1 MASLFEDH
9 STLAIVQQGF
19 SRMVSLMVIFETPFA
34 ETGFFLLTAEMV
46 ILYNHV
52 FWRTSTNFAD
62 FSVRGLGDI
71 AGDGQLQI
79 S

>member
-1 MASLFEDH
+1 
-9 STLAIVQQGF
+9 
-19 SRMVSLMVIFETPFA
+19 MVSLMVIFETPFA
-34 ETGFFLLTAEMV
+34 ETGFFLVTAEMV

-79 S
+79 SWKNQILTIESTRAKGFVPP